1 MSSDRRDLYNGF
13 GDAYS
18 RAFEMVVTPAI
29 FGLIGWFLIDARLG
43 TRPVFTLALGIVV
56 FLYEVWKMSHLY
68 LLQSARED
76 HKLLGDRADG

>member
-29 FGLIGWFLIDARLG
+29 FGLIGFFIDGRLG
-43 TRPVFTLALGIVV
+43 TRPVFMLVLGILV

-68 LLQSARED
+68 LLQSKQED
-76 HKLLGDRADG
+76 RKILRQDGGGA